1 MELEERPGIHPPW
14 KKHVIEWSYYQL
26 ENKGFQ
32 NFTDRSKMDHKTGS
46 AFVACKD
53 GEEISHVSV
62 RLNDEAT
69 VYLADLNA
77 IDLAINYILENYII
91 NAEIISDSR
100 SVLQAL
106 SNPSNICPHIWKIKN
121 KVKGNSCNIFFK
133 WAKVHIGILGNE
145 AADAYAKLGT
155 TKE

>member
-1 MELEERPGIHPPW
+1 M
-14 KKHVIEWSYYQL
+14 
-26 ENKGFQ
+26 N
-32 NFTDRSKMDHKTGS
+32 HKTGS

-53 GEEISHVSV
+53 EEEISHVSV

-106 SNPSNICPHIWKIKN
+106 SNTSNIGPHIWKIKN
-121 KVKGNSCNIFFK
+121 KVKGNSCNISIK
-133 WAKVHIGILGNE
+133 WAKAHIGILGNE
-145 AADAYAKLGT
+145 AADAYAKLVT